1 MGKNAEKTKF
11 SIRLDTELLNLADT
25 VVQSKVVRSR
35 TELIEDAIRFYL
47 GYLTSKNAEDYLL
60 QSLSSVVN
68 STIKDTENRLAR
80 MDFKLAVEISKLSQ
94 VIAYTHDVDETD
106 LKKLHAKC
114 VDEVRRIN
122 GTIIFEDAYRY
133 QRGMDEND

>member
-1 MGKNAEKTKF
+1 MGRNAEKTKF
-11 SIRLDTELLNLADT
+11 SIRVDTELLNLADT
-25 VVQSKVVRSR
+25 VVHNKVVRSR

-60 QSLSSVVN
+60 HSLSSVVN

-94 VIAYTHDVDETD
+94 IIAYTHDVDETD
-106 LKKLHAKC
+106 LKKLHTKC

-122 GTIIFEDAYRY
+122 GTITFEDAYRY
-133 QRGMDEND
+133 QRGMDIE